1 MVAIAQEK
9 DKLTREPRQTS
20 NTFLGALQLS
30 LLVGTSLGA
39 LVIAFSKPMLRA
51 LIGNDSISP
60 EVTHAAWKYVCIRAL
75 GMPATAMIGTSQAA
89 CLGMRDVQS
98 PLKVVLIAAVINLV
112 LDLALVGQPQAWI
125 GGAAGAAWA
134 TLISQYIALALF
146 MNRLGTTTQKKER
159 TVLEINKESQST
171 KGILAGRLGL
181 GEFFRR
187 PNTDTSN
194 GFRPYVVP
202 VTVTQVGR
210 CSTYVAMGHVVSSS
224 FGTVSMAANQIITAI
239 FYTLIPI
246 ADSLSLTAQSFLPGF
261 FLQDASR
268 ERTNAIRQTILNLLK
283 VAVLFGLFLSG
294 IVACIPAACPWFT
307 TSPAVMAEVNSVVPV
322 LFTIFSLHGVFC
334 ASEGILLGQRD
345 LRFLGRMYGAYF
357 IVVPWLML
365 RIKTAKNAGLKTVWD
380 LFLGYQLFRILAWV
394 CRVLVLQRRL
404 GKSADELGSCT

>member
-9 DKLTREPRQTS
+9 DKQAREPSQTS
-20 NTFLGALQLS
+20 ETFLGALQLS
-30 LLVGTSLGA
+30 LLVGVSLGA

-51 LIGNDSISP
+51 LIGNDLISP
-60 EVTHAAWKYVCIRAL
+60 EVTSAAWKYVVIRAL
-75 GMPATAMIGTSQAA
+75 GMPATAMIGTSQAS

-98 PLKVVLIAAVINLV
+98 PLKVVLFAAVINLV
-112 LDLALVGQPQAWI
+112 LDLALVDQPQPWI

-146 MNRLGTTTQKKER
+146 LKRLGTTTPRKASKKG
-159 TVLEINKESQST
+159 LQCT
-171 KGILAGRLGL
+171 KGILSGRLRL

-187 PNTDTSN
+187 PSADTSN

-246 ADSLSLTAQSFLPGF
+246 ADSLSLTAQSFLPGL

-268 ERTNAIRQTILNLLK
+268 ERTNAIRKTILNLLK
-283 VAVLFGLFLSG
+283 VAGLFGLFLSG

-307 TSPAVMAEVNSVVPV
+307 TSPAVMAQVTSVVPV
-322 LFTIFSLHGVFC
+322 LLTIFSLHGIFC

-357 IVVPWLML
+357 VVVPWLML
-365 RIKTAKNAGLKTVWD
+365 RIKTAKNSGLKNVWD

-404 GKSADELGSCT
+404 EKSADDLGSCA